1 MVFND
6 CPYIFYSVFLI
17 TLLQKEYN
25 IKKIRLTRY
34 NKYRRKDLKNNSLY
48 WSQKEEPIKEV
59 DLKTLTII

>member
-34 NKYRRKDLKNNSLY
+34 NKYRRKELKNNSLY

>member
-25 IKKIRLTRY
+25 IKKIRLTRC
-34 NKYRRKDLKNNSLY
+34 NKYRRKELKNNSLY
-48 WSQKEEPIKEV
+48 WSQKKEPIKEV

>member
-1 MVFND
+1 VVFND

-34 NKYRRKDLKNNSLY
+34 NKYRRKELKNNSLY

>member
-25 IKKIRLTRY
+25 IKKIRLTRC
-34 NKYRRKDLKNNSLY
+34 NKYRRKELKNNSLY